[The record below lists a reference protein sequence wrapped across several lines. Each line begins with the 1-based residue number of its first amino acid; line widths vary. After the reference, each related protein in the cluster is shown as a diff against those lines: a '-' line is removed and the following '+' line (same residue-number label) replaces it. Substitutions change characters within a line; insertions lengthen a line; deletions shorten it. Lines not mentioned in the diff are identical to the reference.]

1 MNVAQWAMGLALMS
15 LCTAGTASAAD
26 GGENPLVEHVRA
38 ANDRF
43 RNVSVAVAEGYAP
56 IPCVSGI
63 DGGAMGVHYVNA
75 NFLKDTTVDLKRPQA
90 VMYEP
95 TANGQMALVAV
106 EYITFKGPASLDGH
120 LFSFTGAPNRYGL
133 DPFYELHVW
142 AWKENPHGPFAD
154 MNPKVTCDHASA
166 HGK

>member
-1 MNVAQWAMGLALMS
+1 MNVAQFARRLALLS
-15 LCTAGTASAAD
+15 LSAVGTISAANA
-26 GGENPLVEHVRA
+26 GENPLVDQVRA

-43 RNVSVAVAEGYAP
+43 KNVSVAVAEGYAP
-56 IPCVSGI
+56 IPCTSGI

-75 NFLKDTTVDLKRPQA
+75 NFLKDTTVDLRRPQA

-95 TANGQMALVAV
+95 MADGEMALVAV
-106 EYITFKGPASLDGH
+106 EYITFKGPASLDDH

-142 AWKENPHGPFAD
+142 AWRENPRGPFAD

-166 HGK
+166 HVK

>member
-1 MNVAQWAMGLALMS
+1 MNVAQWTRGLALMS
-15 LCTAGTASAAD
+15 LCAVGTASAAD

-43 RNVSVAVAEGYAP
+43 KNVSVAVAEGYAP

-75 NFLKDTTVDLKRPQA
+75 DFLKDTTVDLKRPQA

-95 TANGQMALVAV
+95 TANGEMALVAV
-106 EYITFKGPASLDGH
+106 EYITFKGPASLSGH
-120 LFSFTGAPNRYGL
+120 LF
-133 DPFYELHVW
+133 
-142 AWKENPHGPFAD
+142 
-154 MNPKVTCDHASA
+154 
-166 HGK
+166 